1 MASDSSTST
10 PPAESSARSAGAPIG
25 GGGRRGR
32 MPDRPVS
39 RDLGQLRHLFRFLWP
54 YRLQV
59 AGAVGAL
66 TVAAGT
72 VLALGNGLKTLIDQG
87 FGVGDEG
94 LLDQAV
100 VVLFGVTAVLALSTF
115 ARFYLVSWI
124 GERVIADLRR
134 AVYDHVTRL
143 SPGFFEATRTGEV
156 LSRLTA
162 DASVLET
169 VVGSSVSVAL
179 RNLLLFV
186 GGTGM
191 LLVTSPKL
199 TGLVFLVVPLVIA
212 PIVLFGRKV
221 RRLSRTS
228 QDRVAEIAAFADE
241 TLQAVRTTQAFCHEA
256 VDRSRF
262 AQRVESTFAAAR
274 RRIRARAILTA
285 IVILLVFGAVSTI
298 LWIGGHDVLGG
309 RISAGQLSAF
319 VFYAI
324 VVAGSVGAISEVI
337 GDLQRAAGA
346 IERIL
351 ELLRTEPEIAAPAD
365 PVALPEPARG
375 AVAFRAVRFH
385 YPTRPDRSTLEQFDL
400 EVAPGETVAIVG
412 PSGAGKTTVFQL
424 LLRFYDPEAGS
435 IALDGV
441 DLRQADPAAVRS
453 RIGLVP
459 QDPVVFSDDAW
470 ENIRYGRPAA
480 SDDEVRA
487 AAEAAHATEFLDRL
501 PQGFASHLGER
512 GVRLSGGQRQRIAI
526 ARAILRNPA
535 VLLLD
540 EATSAL
546 DAESE
551 RVVQEAL
558 ERLMAG
564 RTTLVI
570 AHRLATVLKADRI
583 VVMDQGRIVATGR
596 HADLIRQGGLYARLA
611 ALQFDQAEA
620 LAAERAA
627 S

>member
-1 MASDSSTST
+1 MANGPTADQIK
-10 PPAESSARSAGAPIG
+10 PAAGGTG
-25 GGGRRGR
+25 GGGFGGRRGA
-32 MPDRPVS
+32 MPDRPMS
-39 RDLGQLRHLFRFLWP
+39 RDLGQLRHLLGFLWP
-54 YRLQV
+54 YRLQL
-59 AGAVGAL
+59 AGAVAAL

-87 FGVGDEG
+87 FGAGDAT
-94 LLDQAV
+94 LLDRAV
-100 VVLFGVTAVLALSTF
+100 IVLFGVTVVLALATF
-115 ARFYLVSWI
+115 SRFYLVSWI
-124 GERVIADLRR
+124 GERVVADLRR
-134 AVYDHVTRL
+134 AVFDHVTRL

-179 RNLLLFV
+179 KNLLLLV
-186 GGTGM
+186 GGTAM

-199 TGLVFLVVPLVIA
+199 TGLVFLVVPLVVA
-212 PIVLFGRKV
+212 PIILFGRKV

-228 QDRVAEIAAFADE
+228 QDKVADIAAFADE
-241 TLQAVRTTQAFCHEA
+241 TLQAVRTTQAFGHE
-256 VDRSRF
+256 VIDRRRF
-262 AQRVESTFAAAR
+262 GERVEGAFAAAR
-274 RRIRARAILTA
+274 RRIRARALLTA
-285 IVILLVFGAVSTI
+285 IVILLVFGAVSAI
-298 LWIGGHDVLGG
+298 LWIGGRDVLEG
-309 RISAGQLSAF
+309 RITAGQLSAF

-346 IERIL
+346 MERIL
-351 ELLRTEPEIAAPAD
+351 ELLKTEPEIAAPAD
-365 PVALPEPARG
+365 PVALPEPPQG
-375 AVAFRAVRFH
+375 HVAFRDVVFR
-385 YPTRPDRSTLEQFDL
+385 YPTRPDRSTLDGFDL
-400 EVAPGETVAIVG
+400 EVAPGETVALVG

-424 LLRFYDPEAGS
+424 LLRFYDPQEGS

-441 DLRQADPAAVRS
+441 DLRRADPAAIRA

-459 QDPVVFSDDAW
+459 QDPVVFSADAW
-470 ENIRYGRPAA
+470 ENIRYGRPDA

-487 AAEAAHATEFLDRL
+487 AAEAAYATEFLDRL
-501 PQGFASHLGER
+501 PQGFASQMGER

-583 VVMDQGRIVATGR
+583 VVMDQGRIVAVGR
-596 HADLIRQGGLYARLA
+596 HAELIRQGGLYARLA